1 MPIVLSRHSGVL
13 TQSGADDTVGGKC
26 FNVVCCPPV
35 KESTDIG
42 SAQMVTSF
50 LGCTLPDSV
59 SQMLSALF
67 NTRVC
72 LTQSPKHR
80 EHCLTQV
87 SSVPILRVNGLVLN
101 ASNDK
106 PANTTTLS
114 TLSLLSSEV
123 KGITTTM
130 SKVSFKFNTRSSVS
144 FSVNGK

>member
-1 MPIVLSRHSGVL
+1 MVFYAQSTITVLSGRAASTATKKMATAPTCHDTSNYSTPGLHS
-13 TQSGADDTVGGKC
+13 
-26 FNVVCCPPV
+26 
-35 KESTDIG
+35 
-42 SAQMVTSF
+42 
-50 LGCTLPDSV
+50 TLPDSV